1 MAFRTVYGNTH
12 SENGW
17 PMVDDGS
24 CEWITVP
31 GTDVRLQV
39 ATGQPLTILKA
50 FANDYD
56 TYVERLRNADSACW
70 TATNSVGSSNH
81 LSGTA
86 CDFDWDSHAFHV
98 SYAGF
103 DQPKIDAMRALL
115 DFYTHDGQKII
126 WWGQDWGMENIGP
139 YDAMHVNL
147 APGTFNNPKT
157 ADFIAKKIR
166 PDGLSTYK
174 RGVAVPADTAVL
186 VAAVNPAEKVL
197 AYNHAQQ
204 SVAQEKFFD
213 CCPASTQIVLDGIG
227 VHMSEDELIRAI
239 GTDTNGTNTVEQA
252 LPILNEKAGTA
263 DGKYVAQWMPNDPPR
278 PDQVSALWH
287 NVKTSIDSGHGCVL
301 NFQVPSSNF
310 PRATRGSKTPQY
322 RGGVVYHYVSCMGW
336 ADDGPGGK
344 HLWISDP
351 GFGPF
356 DDGGYWMALEQVATA
371 IPPHAY
377 AYFVPKVAPSIVA
390 PPPAKPVTPQQP
402 VAPPAAVQP
411 VALNAVGDLEE
422 FWNEWSAIELG
433 DVDSIVHVIRT
444 AASNGTPEVTH
455 RARAVLSKV
464 PRPALSQA
472 LGLIEPDVLKV
483 LIGRPA

>member
-1 MAFRTVYGNTH
+1 MAVT
-12 SENGW
+12 ENGW
-17 PMVDDGS
+17 PGLPATEDMLNWV
-24 CEWITVP
+24 TVP
-31 GTDVRLQV
+31 TTSVKLQIQK
-39 ATGQPLTILKA
+39 GQPTKILSA
-50 FANDYD
+50 FVADMNAYIEPARDSD
-56 TYVERLRNADSACW
+56 TACY
-70 TATNSVGSSNH
+70 TRENSVFTSNH
-81 LSGTA
+81 RSGTA
-86 CDFDWDSHAFHV
+86 VDYDWDAHAFHV
-98 SYAGF
+98 RGTF
-103 DQPKIDAMRALL
+103 
-115 DFYTHDGQKII
+115 G
-126 WWGQDWGMENIGP
+126 N
-139 YDAMHVNL
+139 NL
-147 APGTFNNPKT
+147 AALRDLLAFYNMDGVQIIFWGGDWTDPIDEMHFQMGYNTYNNPVTQK
-157 ADFIAKKIR
+157 FIDQRIR

-174 RGVAVPADTAVL
+174 RGAAVPADTAVL
-186 VAAVNPAEKVL
+186 AAAVTPGEKVL

-213 CCPASTQIVLDGIG
+213 CCPASTQIVLDGLG

-263 DGKYVAQWMPNDPPR
+263 NGKYVAQWLPNDPPR
-278 PDQVSALWH
+278 PDQVEALWH

-356 DDGGYWMALEQVATA
+356 TDGGYWMALEQVATA

-390 PPPAKPVTPQQP
+390 PPAPALT
-402 VAPPAAVQP
+402 PPAAAAP
-411 VALNAVGDLEE
+411 VAVPPPIIATPAVPVTALSE
-422 FWNEWSAIELG
+422 FWSEWAAIELG
-433 DVDSIVHVIRT
+433 DVDSIVQVLRT
-444 AASNGTPEVTH
+444 AAGKSGGGPGVIH
-455 RARAVLSKV
+455 RARAVLARI
-464 PRPALSQA
+464 PRPALASA
-472 LGLIEPDVLKV
+472 LASIEASEPDVLTA
-483 LIGRPA
+483 LTGRIS